1 MTSRRVLMTVLY
13 ATVFLLMGCAPAEFA
28 RQQTAADHPG
38 FVLDGAGDEID
49 ESTLRYVGVA
59 DGYDVY
65 FALGADDRDSLCLTL
80 AVGGVWQSTD
90 CARDHV
96 SVRLSPAA
104 SVSAEFNYRGGEGR
118 EMLSQN
124 VWVNRK

>member
-1 MTSRRVLMTVLY
+1 MTARRVCAPALL
-13 ATVFLLMGCAPAEFA
+13 AAVFLLMGCAPAEFA
-28 RQQTAADHPG
+28 REQTAADRPA
-38 FVLDGAGDEID
+38 FVLDGAGDAID

-65 FALGADDRDSLCLTL
+65 FALGADNRDTLCLTL
-80 AVGGVWQSTD
+80 AVGDVWQSTD
-90 CARDHV
+90 CAHDHV
-96 SVRLSPAA
+96 SVRLGPAV
-104 SVSAEFNYRGGEGR
+104 SVSAEFNYRSGEGR